1 MLRKVLKWTGGII
14 GLLVAGLLIFYF
26 TMHIKVKNKRDKIY
40 DVEVRMFEIPSD
52 SATVA
57 AGAHIY
63 ATRGCAD
70 CHGADMTGKIFM
82 DEGPIGTLSGTN
94 LTRGKGSKVAEY
106 TDRDW
111 ILALRHGIRKD
122 GKSLLVMPSY
132 EYYRMTDKDLGSL
145 IAYLKAAPPAD
156 HETAPPRLGPL
167 GTVLSALDKIP
178 LIPAE
183 KIDHAWRPG
192 RPIPKGP
199 TAEYGQYL
207 SMSCTGCHQP
217 NLKGGES
224 PIPGGVYVRDI
235 TTAGNIGKWSEQEFI
250 AVLRTGNTPDGRA
263 IKNEDMPWQMTNKYS
278 DEELTALYRYLKT
291 L

>member
-1 MLRKVLKWTGGII
+1 MRKLLKWTGGILA
-14 GLLVAGLLIFYF
+14 LLVAGLLIFYF
-26 TMHIKVKNKRDKIY
+26 TMHIKVNNKRDKIY
-40 DVEVRMFEIPSD
+40 NVDVRMFDIPSD

-70 CHGADMTGKIFM
+70 CHGADMKGNIFM

-132 EYYRMTDKDLGSL
+132 EYYKMTDADLGAL
-145 IAYLKAAPPAD
+145 IAYIKTAPAVD
-156 HETAPPRLGPL
+156 NETAAPRLGPV
-167 GTVLSALDKIP
+167 GTILAALDKLP

-183 KIDHAWRPG
+183 KIDHAYRPG
-192 RPIPKGP
+192 TPVPRGP

-207 SMSCTGCHQP
+207 AMSCTGCHQP
-217 NLKGGES
+217 HLKGGES
-224 PIPGGVYVRDI
+224 PIPGGKPVRDI
-235 TTAGNIGKWSEQEFI
+235 TPSGNVGKWSEKEFI
-250 AVLRTGNTPDGRA
+250 AVLRTGQTPDGRA
-263 IKNEDMPWQMTNKYS
+263 MLNTDMPWQMTNKFS
-278 DEELTALYRYLKT
+278 DDELTALYRYLRT